1 MPLSIYKKLGIGEI
15 RPTTVTIQLADK
27 SITYLE
33 GKIDIL
39 IQVG

>member
-1 MPLSIYKKLGIGEI
+1 MPLSIYKKLGIGEV

-27 SITYLE
+27 FITYLE